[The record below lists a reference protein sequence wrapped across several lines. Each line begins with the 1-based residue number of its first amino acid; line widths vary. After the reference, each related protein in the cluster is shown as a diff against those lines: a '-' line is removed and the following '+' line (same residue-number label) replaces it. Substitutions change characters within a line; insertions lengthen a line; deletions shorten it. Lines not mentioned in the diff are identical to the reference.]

1 MPQRAKTV
9 DHLGKV
15 QEITTSNVMVLI
27 LSQSAC
33 AACHAKGA
41 CGISDVEEKLVVV
54 HKPNHS
60 FFVGQDVRVILKQSL
75 GFKAL
80 VVAYVIPF
88 LLVLI
93 ALIILTAVG
102 FSEGKSGLLSLLI
115 LVPYYFGLH
124 LFRDKHS
131 SQFIFD
137 IESV

>member
-15 QEITTSNVMVLI
+15 QEITTNNVMVRI

-33 AACHAKGA
+33 AACHAQGA
-41 CGISDVEEKLVVV
+41 CGVSDVEEKLVVV
-54 HKPNHS
+54 HKPNHG
-60 FFVGQDVRVILKQSL
+60 FFVGQDVKVVLKQSL

-80 VVAYVIPF
+80 IVAYIIPF
-88 LLVLI
+88 ILVV
-93 ALIILTAVG
+93 LTLVVLTTVG
-102 FSEGKSGLLSLLI
+102 ISEGKAGLLSLSVLI
-115 LVPYYFGLH
+115 PYYFGLH

-131 SQFIFD
+131 SKFTFD